1 MNKHLI
7 ANLWLLGLTLVIC
20 AVIYPLVL
28 LGIGQLL
35 LPERANGSL
44 VTDNHGATVG
54 SRLIAQPFTS
64 AKYFHPRP
72 SAVSYNAAAAGG
84 SNWGASN
91 PNLRKRVVDQLGAD
105 TTAASGSQAS
115 IPSDLVLT
123 SGSGLD
129 PHITVKGADFQL
141 ERVTS
146 AWATDLHRDSAGVRS
161 EIQDIIKAHTEA
173 PLAGLAG
180 PGLINVLETNLALQ
194 AHFLR

>member
-1 MNKHLI
+1 MNKHLV
-7 ANLWLLGLTLVIC
+7 ANLWLLGLTILIC

-35 LPERANGSL
+35 MPGRANGSMI
-44 VTDNHGATVG
+44 TDNKGATVG
-54 SRLIAQPFTS
+54 SELIAQPFTS

-72 SAVSYNAAAAGG
+72 SSVAYNAAATGG
-84 SNWGASN
+84 SNWGGSN
-91 PNLRKRVVDQLGAD
+91 PNLRKRVAEQLQGNAGA
-105 TTAASGSQAS
+105 ANSAP

-129 PHITVKGADFQL
+129 PHITVKAAEYEL
-141 ERVTS
+141 ERVTG
-146 AWATDLHRDSAGVRS
+146 AWASELNREPVEVRK
-161 EIQDIIKAHTEA
+161 EIQTIIDEHTEA

-194 AHFLR
+194 AQFSR